1 MRRNCRQGQCM
12 QHLFD
17 CWDEITHRVNKAERI
32 RLYLDFDGTLVTFRP
47 KPEQV
52 KLREKTR
59 IALKK
64 LVRHQDLT
72 VAILSGRRR
81 AVLVNHINVP
91 GIQYLGLYGSE
102 NGNKVSISSE
112 TSAGIS
118 KVRGAL
124 AGLPAE
130 IPGISLENKGISL
143 AVHFRGATPNET
155 RRAHLQ
161 VRRAT
166 KRFHADLHIV
176 RSDTVWDVVP
186 ASVHG
191 KGVALRKSMET
202 AEKPFLGIYVGDDG
216 NDEPAFKALRG
227 GITVRVGTVPKTNA
241 RYWLRDP
248 TEVWMFLK
256 RLEVELP

>member
-1 MRRNCRQGQCM
+1 M

-17 CWDEITHRVNKAERI
+17 CWDEITRRVNKAERV

-52 KLREKTR
+52 KLREKTKM
-59 IALKK
+59 ALKK
-64 LVRHQDLT
+64 LVRHKDLT

-81 AVLVNHINVP
+81 NVLIRHIDVP

-102 NGNKVSISSE
+102 NGNKVSISAE
-112 TSAGIS
+112 TNADLS
-118 KVRGAL
+118 KVRRSL

-155 RRAHLQ
+155 QRAHLL

-166 KRFHADLHIV
+166 KRFHSGLHIV

-186 ASVHG
+186 TAVHG
-191 KGVALRKSMET
+191 KGVALRKSLKG

-216 NDEPAFKALRG
+216 NDEPAFKALHG
-227 GITVRVGTVPKTNA
+227 GITVRVGTVPHTNA